1 MAIDSQN
8 PRIDPEV
15 LRRNE
20 LLGQLADDEMVEF
33 LGLAHTRRF
42 DTNQTIF
49 QKEDPGDCLYAIVSG
64 RVGITTESA
73 GGKAIFL
80 NMLKTGEVF
89 GEIALL
95 DGMER
100 TANAVALEDSEL
112 LRIDRSAFMPF
123 LERHPQLAIR
133 LMGVL
138 CRRLRWTSD
147 IIEDTIFLDIPHRL
161 AKRLVT
167 LADQYGTKAGDTTRI
182 DVKLSQESLGQMLGS
197 TRESINKGLKSLEH
211 KGLIETK
218 SGHISVLDM
227 DALEDFA
234 EHQDDD

>member
-1 MAIDSQN
+1 
-8 PRIDPEV
+8 
-15 LRRNE
+15 
-20 LLGQLADDEMVEF
+20 MVEF

-42 DTNQTIF
+42 DNNQTIF

-100 TANAVALEDSEL
+100 TANAISLEDSEL

-182 DVKLSQESLGQMLGS
+182 DVRLSQESLGQMLGS

-234 EHQDDD
+234 EHQDDH

>member
-1 MAIDSQN
+1 MAR
-8 PRIDPEV
+8 PVHKIDPEV

-20 LLGQLADDEMVEF
+20 LLGQLAPDEMDE
-33 LGLAHTRRF
+33 LLDLARTQKF
-42 DTNQTIF
+42 TANQTIF
-49 QKEDPGDCLYAIVSG
+49 QKQDPGDSLYAIVHG
-64 RVGITTESA
+64 RVGITTESP

-95 DGMER
+95 DGKER

-112 LRIDRSAFMPF
+112 IRIDRSAFMPF
-123 LERHPQLAIR
+123 LERHPALAIR
-133 LMGVL
+133 LMAVL
-138 CRRLRWTSD
+138 CGRIRWTSG

-167 LADQYGTKAGDTTRI
+167 LASQYGKRAGDTTRI
-182 DVKLSQESLGQMLGS
+182 DVRLSQESLGQMLGA

-211 KGLIETK
+211 KGLIATR
-218 SGHISVLDM
+218 SGFISVLDM
-227 DALEDFA
+227 PALEAFA
-234 EHQDDD
+234 ERQDAD

>member
-1 MAIDSQN
+1 MAR
-8 PRIDPEV
+8 PVYKIDPAV

-20 LLGQLADDEMVEF
+20 LLGQLAPDEMDEL
-33 LGLAHTRRF
+33 LGLARTQKF
-42 DTNQTIF
+42 SANQVIF
-49 QKEDPGDCLYAIVSG
+49 QKQDPGDCLYAIVHG
-64 RVGITTESA
+64 RVGITTESP

-80 NMLKTGEVF
+80 NMMQAGEVL

-95 DGMER
+95 DGKER

-123 LERHPQLAIR
+123 LERHPGVAIR
-133 LMGVL
+133 LMAVL

-167 LADQYGTKAGDTTRI
+167 LAGQYGRETGDGDATRI
-182 DVKLSQESLGQMLGS
+182 DVRLSQESLGQMLGA
-197 TRESINKGLKSLEH
+197 TRESINKGLKSLEQ
-211 KGLIETK
+211 KGLIETR
-218 SGHISVLDM
+218 SGYITVLDM
-227 DALEDFA
+227 PALEGFA
-234 EHQDDD
+234 GRQDDG

>member
-1 MAIDSQN
+1 MAAIAS
-8 PRIDPEV
+8 RIEPDV

-20 LLGQLADDEMVEF
+20 LLGQLADDEMDEF
-33 LGLAHTRRF
+33 LALAHTRRF
-42 DTNQTIF
+42 DANQMIF
-49 QKEDPGDCLYAIVSG
+49 QKEDPGDCLYAIVQG

-123 LERHPQLAIR
+123 LEAHPSLAIR

-161 AKRLVT
+161 AKRLVM
-167 LADQYGTKAGDTTRI
+167 LAEQYGAATGEGTKI
-182 DVKLSQESLGQMLGS
+182 DVRLSQESLGQMLGS

-211 KGLIETK
+211 KGMIENRGGYIT
-218 SGHISVLDM
+218 VLDM
-227 DALEDFA
+227 EALEDFA
-234 EHQDDD
+234 ENPDDD